1 MTACRQE
8 SRTMVNCLSPF
19 LTPAAGSRAAS
30 WLQHTQCRLMF
41 SAMLTDAFRD
51 CDVGITIRYQTNGK
65 LCIRQK
71 ARIWHDRDCLFA
83 NECALNTGSEAD
95 MQCFIY
101 MFSTACTNLSLTI
114 STKKTEVLH
123 QPAPGKPYVE
133 PNITVKSQRLNVVNK
148 LLTQNTAINYEI
160 NARIAKASA
169 ASGRRHVNVWNGRGI
184 SLQTE
189 LKVYRAIVVIILLTL
204 VYA

>member
-123 QPAPGKPYVE
+123 QPAPGKQHVE
-133 PNITVKSQRLNVVNK
+133 PDITGKGQRLNAETRFTY
-148 LLTQNTAINYEI
+148 LGSTLSQNATIDYKINVG
-160 NARIAKASA
+160 IAKASTT
-169 ASGRRHVNVWNGRGI
+169 SGRLFANV
-184 SLQTE
+184 
-189 LKVYRAIVVIILLTL
+189 
-204 VYA
+204 

>member
-1 MTACRQE
+1 M
-8 SRTMVNCLSPF
+8 
-19 LTPAAGSRAAS
+19 
-30 WLQHTQCRLMF
+30 
-41 SAMLTDAFRD
+41 RD
-51 CDVGITIRYQTNGK
+51 IIR
-65 LCIRQK
+65 
-71 ARIWHDRDCLFA
+71 DFMFA
-83 NECALNTGSEAD
+83 NDCALNAGSEAD
-95 MQCFIY
+95 IQLCIDK
-101 MFSTACTNLSLTI
+101 FSTTCRNFGLIVSA
-114 STKKTEVLH
+114 KKSEVLH

-204 VYA
+204 VVKHG